1 MAAGSAVFVV
11 FLSLSLVKY
20 KQLLAEKA
28 ETMVISCFSFAVKQP
43 QHYNLDCLRS
53 VLGFYDGR
61 AVIAVVM
68 QARIR
73 ILVPVL

>member
-1 MAAGSAVFVV
+1 MVAGSAVFVV

-20 KQLLAEKA
+20 KQLLGEKA
-28 ETMVISCFSFAVKQP
+28 ETLVVLCFSFAVKQP
-43 QHYNLDCLRS
+43 QHYNLNCLQS
-53 VLGFYDGR
+53 VLGFNDGR